1 MCVSHRGHCNIDSGQ
16 GLGQSYARVKTF
28 ECDSNE
34 MLAGKPILR
43 LAAFQNWP
51 SLLVMKLGFC
61 RAGGSIQKLG
71 ELINFSLEY
80 HDFPPHTHL
89 YEYSKRIGN
98 LYGNRFYSE

>member
-1 MCVSHRGHCNIDSGQ
+1 MDSGQ

-80 HDFPPHTHL
+80 HDFPPTHTPL
-89 YEYSKRIGN
+89 
-98 LYGNRFYSE
+98 